1 MINFT
6 NFMKF
11 LDRCC
16 TYLWR
21 MWDDYWQK

>member
-1 MINFT
+1 
-6 NFMKF
+6 MKF
-11 LDRCC
+11 SDRCC